1 MQTALPEEN
10 FMNLRF
16 FIDSFRFFCYT
27 EENIQKGCAVL
38 DRNIYDAYLR
48 LLHQELVPAM
58 GCTEPIA
65 VAYAAAVAAK
75 ELPCLPET
83 VNIRVSA
90 NIIKNVKSVI
100 VPNTGGLH
108 GLEAAAAAGIIA
120 GDPDSKLLVISRV
133 TGEEQKKIAGYLE
146 TAKFSVEESDSGAL
160 FDICITLSGNGH
172 RSTCRIAEDH
182 TNIVRIEKDDSVL
195 YERQLSRNQAEA
207 SPEKAL
213 LTVEQIVEFAD
224 TVAISDV
231 QAVLDR
237 QIHCNMDIARE
248 GLENNYG
255 ARIGQVLLKSR
266 ENDVITRAKAYAA
279 AASDAR
285 MGGCEKPVVINS
297 GSGNQGITAS
307 VPVIIYAQELKA
319 SQELLYRALLV
330 SNLVTL
336 HLKSGIGP
344 LSAYCGAISAGCGA
358 AAGITYLYG
367 GKFRE
372 IAHTIVNAIAINS
385 GVICDGAKASCA
397 AKIASAVEAGLLGME
412 MFRQGSQFLGGDGIV
427 TKGVENTIRNVS
439 HLASEGMRK
448 TDAEIIKIMLS

>member
-1 MQTALPEEN
+1 MEK
-10 FMNLRF
+10 
-16 FIDSFRFFCYT
+16 S
-27 EENIQKGCAVL
+27 
-38 DRNIYDAYLR
+38 IYNAYIR
-48 LLHQELVPAM
+48 LLKCELVPAM

-65 VAYAAAVAAK
+65 VAYAAASAAR
-75 ELPCLPET
+75 ELGVLPEK
-83 VNIRVSA
+83 VDICVSA

-108 GLEAAAAAGIIA
+108 GLAAAAAAGIIA
-120 GDPDSKLLVISRV
+120 GDPERELLVISEV
-133 TGEEQKKIAGYLE
+133 TENQQKEIAEYLDKAE
-146 TAKFSVEESDSGAL
+146 FTVRESKSGAL
-160 FDICITLSGNGH
+160 FDIFITLSGGGH
-172 RSTCRIAEDH
+172 EAACRIAEDH
-182 TNIVRIEKDDSVL
+182 TNIVLIKRDRETV
-195 YERQLSRNQAEA
+195 YSRN
-207 SPEKAL
+207 PEKIEPETAAYKEL
-213 LTVEQIVEFAD
+213 LGVKQIVEFAD
-224 TVAISDV
+224 TLNIEDV
-231 QAVLDR
+231 KDIFDR
-237 QIHCNMDIARE
+237 QIACNMAIAEE
-248 GLENNYG
+248 GLTNNYG
-255 ARIGQVLLKSR
+255 ARIGQVILKTR

-307 VPVIIYAQELKA
+307 VPVVIYARELGVSDEA
-319 SQELLYRALLV
+319 LYRALAV

-344 LSAYCGAISAGCGA
+344 LSAYCGVISAGCGA

-372 IAHTIVNAIAINS
+372 VAHTVVNAIAINS

-397 AKIASAVEAGLLGME
+397 AKIASAVEAGILGMQ
-412 MFRQGSQFLGGDGIV
+412 MFRDGSQFIGGDGIV

-439 HLASEGMRK
+439 RLAVDGMRK